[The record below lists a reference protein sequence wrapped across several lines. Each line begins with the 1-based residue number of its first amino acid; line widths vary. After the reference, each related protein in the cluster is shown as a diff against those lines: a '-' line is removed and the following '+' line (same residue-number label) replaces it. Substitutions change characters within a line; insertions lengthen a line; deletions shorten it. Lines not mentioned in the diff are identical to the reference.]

1 MSFKVTTT
9 GSWAPII
16 NDLSNLKAK
25 GPKLDLDYFGH
36 LGVKAL
42 RSATPKD
49 SGKTASS
56 WGYQIVE
63 KKDST
68 VIEWYNTNVSGDTNV
83 AILLDVGHAT
93 RGGTFVE
100 GKHFISPAIKP
111 VFDKIER
118 SVEGR

>member
-9 GSWAPII
+9 GSWAHII

-25 GPKLDLDYFGH
+25 GPKLDLDYFGQ

>member
-25 GPKLDLDYFGH
+25 GPKLDLDYFGQ

>member
-16 NDLSNLKAK
+16 NDLSNLKTK
-25 GPKLDLDYFGH
+25 GPKLDLDYFGQ

-100 GKHFISPAIKP
+100 GKHYISPAIKP

>member
-25 GPKLDLDYFGH
+25 GPKLDLDYFGQ

-49 SGKTASS
+49 SGKTATS

-68 VIEWYNTNVSGDTNV
+68 VIEWYNTNVAGDTNV

-100 GKHFISPAIKP
+100 GKHFIDPAIKP
-111 VFDKIER
+111 VFEEIRR
-118 SVEGR
+118 SIEGR

>member
-9 GSWAPII
+9 GSWGPII

-25 GPKLDLDYFGH
+25 GPKLDLDYFGQ